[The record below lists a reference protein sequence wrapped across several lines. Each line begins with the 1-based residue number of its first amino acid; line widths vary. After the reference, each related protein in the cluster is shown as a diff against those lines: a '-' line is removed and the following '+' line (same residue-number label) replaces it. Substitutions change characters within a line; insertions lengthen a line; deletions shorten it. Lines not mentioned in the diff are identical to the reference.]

1 MDEALIV
8 NAIDELDDL
17 FYVLTPEQKHGEWNR
32 RLSDVTG
39 YSDDELASLD
49 PATLFAQEDWE
60 TVDETLTDTFETRQ
74 RHTVQGRIET
84 KGGAEIPY
92 EFSFTPLERQGELV
106 GVAGIG
112 RDISER
118 LEKDRRLQQ
127 LAAEIRTKS
136 MPVVEVW
143 DGVVLTTVVG
153 ALDTRQAEMLTE
165 DLLEEIVE
173 VEAAVALIDITG
185 VDAIDTATA
194 QHLIDT
200 INAVNLLGAR
210 VVITGI
216 SPEIAQTLVQ
226 LGIELRNIETQSSLI
241 EGLRLALSWQG
252 VQFE

>member
-1 MDEALIV
+1 MDEALIAD
-8 NAIDELDDL
+8 AINELDDL
-17 FYVLTPEQKHGEWNR
+17 FYVLTPDREHKEWNR
-32 RLSDVTG
+32 RFSEVTG
-39 YSDDELASLD
+39 YDDDEIPELD
-49 PATLFAQEDWE
+49 PEQLFTRDDWDA
-60 TVDETLTDTFETRQ
+60 VDETLAKTIESQQ
-74 RHTVQGRIET
+74 RHAVQASIET
-84 KGGAEIPY
+84 KGGSEIPY
-92 EFSFTPLERQGELV
+92 EFSFTPLEHDGNLAAI
-106 GVAGIG
+106 AGIG

-118 LEKDRRLQQ
+118 LEKDRRLQE
-127 LAAEIRTKS
+127 LATEIRTKS

-153 ALDTRQAEMLTE
+153 ALDTQQAEMLTE
-165 DLLEEIVE
+165 DLLQEIVE

-226 LGIELRNIETQSSLI
+226 LGIELQNIETQSSLM

-252 VQFE
+252 VELE

>member
-1 MDEALIV
+1 MDEALIAD
-8 NAIDELDDL
+8 AIDELDDL
-17 FYVLTPEQKHGEWNR
+17 FYILTPEREHREWNNQ
-32 RLSDVTG
+32 LPAVTG
-39 YSDDELASLD
+39 YDDEEL
-49 PATLFAQEDWE
+49 ATLSPGQLFTEEDWPA
-60 TVDETLTDTFETRQ
+60 VDETLTKVIETQQ
-74 RHTVQGRIET
+74 RHTIQARVET

-92 EFSFTPLERQGELV
+92 ELSFAPLLQDGDLV
-106 GVAGIG
+106 AVAGIG

-118 LEKDRRLQQ
+118 IEKDRRLQK
-127 LAAEIRTKS
+127 LATEIRTKS

-153 ALDTRQAEMLTE
+153 ALDTQQAEMLTE
-165 DLLEEIVE
+165 DLLQEIVE

-226 LGIELRNIETQSSLI
+226 LGIELQNIETQSSLM

-252 VQFE
+252 VSLE